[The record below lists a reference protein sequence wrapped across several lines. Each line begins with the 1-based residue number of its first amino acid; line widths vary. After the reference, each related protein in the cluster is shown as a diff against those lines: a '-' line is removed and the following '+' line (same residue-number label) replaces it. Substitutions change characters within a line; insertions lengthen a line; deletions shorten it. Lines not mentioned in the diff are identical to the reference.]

1 MSLFVDFSHSSGK
14 AAEMAKSRK
23 RLGTFGS
30 MDVTPLVD
38 LTFLLL
44 IVFMITAPTLE
55 YAVDVSPPQLDGP
68 QIEAEDPR
76 VITIDENGT
85 IYLGDQQLGI
95 DQLEQQLRSLASS
108 SKRLQ
113 IFIRADESRTYGEVI
128 GVMRRVQRL
137 GIEEVSLVTAPEE
150 G

>member
-1 MSLFVDFSHSSGK
+1 
-14 AAEMAKSRK
+14 MAKARK

-68 QIEAEDPR
+68 QIEAEAPH
-76 VITIDENGT
+76 VITIDENGF
-85 IYLGDQQLGI
+85 IYLGDRKLTMP
-95 DQLEQQLRSLASS
+95 QLEQQLAALIGN
-108 SKRLQ
+108 SKNLQ
-113 IFIRADESRTYGEVI
+113 IFIRADESRRYGEVI
-128 GVMRRVQRL
+128 GVMRRVQKL